1 MKTWNRSLLRIGG
14 GLDTIKVA
22 RYDQAKSQG
31 SLSRWDLEPSLQ
43 SAPVSPPKD
52 PLQPLK
58 AHVFLQWK
66 LHVARRIEA
75 KEWLR
80 EEFRDL
86 KAGVRD
92 LTVRNQEKRR
102 RIAKKRLFWAWN
114 RLICAKA
121 TSQPVPM
128 FLRKYISLWR
138 QHTSLARSRRIQVQA
153 KRSAHRFHLLLCVF
167 KTWKQRPIALRKAL
181 RTLQKWTYLGRIR
194 RYFRSIR
201 EGIQWKDVFS
211 ALVRRNEG
219 RRQRR
224 RQLVVM
230 DTWKSWIITRK
241 EVAKGICSLLKGK
254 RQTLMGISL
263 SHWSKVSK
271 NTRKSLKIIQKYSRK
286 ALKFSFS
293 HLFTRILERTANHFR
308 SQLAII
314 PHQLES
320 DFAAALETRIRA
332 MRSDFE
338 VERQDYLAQRTA
350 LLERQQALR
359 QAFSRHA
366 DRIYQSLSSDIQPSE
381 D

>member
-1 MKTWNRSLLRIGG
+1 MKTWSRSLLRIGG

-22 RYDQAKSQG
+22 RYEQGKSQG
-31 SLSRWDLEPSLQ
+31 SLSRWDLEPLLQ
-43 SAPVSPPKD
+43 SAPVSPPQD

-58 AHVFLQWK
+58 AHVFLLWK
-66 LHVARRIEA
+66 LLVARRVGA

-86 KAGVRD
+86 KAGIRD
-92 LTVRNQEKRR
+92 LTVGNQEKRR

-114 RLICAKA
+114 RLVSAKA
-121 TSQPVPM
+121 TSQPVSV

-138 QHTSLARSRRIQVQA
+138 QHTSLARSRRTQVQI
-153 KRSAHRFHLLLCVF
+153 KRSAHRLHLLRCVF
-167 KTWKQRPIALRKAL
+167 MTWKQRPIALRKAL

-194 RYFRSIR
+194 RGFRSLR
-201 EGIQWKDVFS
+201 EGIDWRDVFR
-211 ALVRRNEG
+211 ALVERNEG
-219 RRQRR
+219 RRQIR
-224 RQLVVM
+224 RQRVVM
-230 DTWKSWIITRK
+230 DTWKDWIIARK
-241 EVAKGICSLLKGK
+241 AAAKGIFRLLKGK
-254 RQTLMGISL
+254 RWTSMHFSL
-263 SHWSKVSK
+263 FHWSEISK
-271 NTRKSLKIIQKYSRK
+271 TTRKFLKIIHKYTKK

-293 HLFTRILERTANHFR
+293 HLFTRILERTANDFR
-308 SQLAII
+308 SKLAII

-332 MRSDFE
+332 MKSDFE

-366 DRIYQSLSSDIQPSE
+366 DLIYQSLSTDMQPSE